1 MQDIKPWHKLALL
14 AIFVMVLLKFILVPW
29 QSWVSDT
36 ASQISYFK
44 GLQQKLSQAQQR
56 SEQLK
61 QQHELISADYRS
73 LLKQLLPQSPDS
85 SIEVLRY
92 VEAKAKQH
100 QLKLTNRAV
109 GEVQLEPLPALPVAL
124 TLQGHPELIY
134 AFLHDIETGSPRLL
148 ISSMSVIK
156 PGLSVQF
163 INLRLDARVLL
174 APDSQEPVQ

>member
-14 AIFVMVLLKFILVPW
+14 AIVVMVLLKFVLVPW
-29 QSWVSDT
+29 QNWISDT
-36 ASQISYFK
+36 AGQISYYK
-44 GLQQKLSQAQQR
+44 GLQQKLAQAQQR
-56 SEQLK
+56 AEQLK
-61 QQHELISADYRS
+61 QQHELISADYTS
-73 LLKQLLPQSPDS
+73 LITQLLPQSPDNNV
-85 SIEVLRY
+85 EVLRY

-124 TLQGHPELIY
+124 TLQGHPEMIY

-148 ISSMSVIK
+148 ISNMSVIK
-156 PGLSVQF
+156 PGLSIQI

-174 APDSQEPVQ
+174 APDTPEPAL